1 MKNFLTLELARMFF
15 SFSPVQIL
23 AGGMRAFI
31 FVVGVCKNPM
41 TKVYGNLLK
50 HIFVNNGKVFAAA
63 VLFVSLLSFDC
74 KAEGLGLKI
83 PQMFCFSESF
93 SNYKSSGNTFSIKNG
108 EWQGETIDEPPSG
121 GIGACALESFGSLL
135 GGVISSAPSL
145 FFACGTLYTI
155 YNGGHQNKDVVL
167 VTGLCIATA
176 FIIPLGSA
184 AGTSLAGSIM
194 HQESSFKRAYRGAL
208 AGGLIAWGI
217 SATALTAIALCYCP
231 NPGIDAP
238 AVGIAYTLPIMGL
251 GCIIGS
257 VIGYN
262 K

>member
-31 FVVGVCKNPM
+31 FIIGVCKNPM

-63 VLFVSLLSFDC
+63 MLFVSLLSFDC
-74 KAEGLGLKI
+74 KAESLGLKI
-83 PQMFCFSESF
+83 PQMFCFTESF

-108 EWQGETIDEPPSG
+108 EWGNRVLYSFEKTG
-121 GIGACALESFGSLL
+121 TYTFESFGSLL
-135 GGVISSAPSL
+135 GGAIGFVPSFL
-145 FFACGTLYTI
+145 CAYGTLYALFD
-155 YNGGHQNKDVVL
+155 GGHQDKDIVIG
-167 VTGLCIATA
+167 TGLCVATS
-176 FIIPLGSA
+176 FIIPVGTA
-184 AGTSLAGSIM
+184 AGTSLTGSM
-194 HQESSFKRAYRGAL
+194 MNQKGSFRKAYRGAL
-208 AGGLIAWGI
+208 IGGGIAWGL
-217 SATALTAIALCYCP
+217 SATALTAFALRYCP
-231 NPGIDAP
+231 NPGIAAP
-238 AVGIAYTLPIMGL
+238 ALGITYTLPIMGL

-262 K
+262 R